1 MTLGEAGASKAEGG
15 RSGMLAVEAC
25 GDFRLGLTALK
36 SSGVFNRLPDGAA
49 IFAEGSGDSRGS
61 YRSDSRQRLPYSG
74 GSLGG
79 RFLTPTFCRSSLRQ
93 IAGWEALHPDVSQ
106 ILAPAELGRRFFDS
120 PLVDRRLVRV
130 DFDQSPIE

>member
-1 MTLGEAGASKAEGG
+1 
-15 RSGMLAVEAC
+15 MLAVEAC

-93 IAGWEALHPDVSQ
+93 TSAAASTTHHSSID
-106 ILAPAELGRRFFDS
+106 DS
-120 PLVDRRLVRV
+120 SESTLTKVR
-130 DFDQSPIE
+130 

>member
-79 RFLTPTFCRSSLRQ
+79 RFLTPTFCRRT
-93 IAGWEALHPDVSQ
+93 
-106 ILAPAELGRRFFDS
+106 LAPADRWVGSSSPRRFADPRS
-120 PLVDRRLVRV
+120 GRPRPPLLRLTTRRSTTR
-130 DFDQSPIE
+130 QSRL